1 MSCRLLVIFLILN
14 FLLLVQLQGYSAIER
29 KDKTNFIH
37 LENIATSSD
46 NNYHKDNNN
55 YNYNQKH
62 QYNKKQND
70 PQKPKS
76 KSKVSHVED
85 SPVQDACQIPYYWSG
100 RRNVTI
106 SVPIPL
112 STRNHMNKKITFNI
126 KREEK
131 EEGKIDRVFELY
143 SPFIQRFNST
153 LGECG
158 DPRYCTAPPEKRGK
172 YGVVINWHGCCAH
185 YPLLDYTD
193 QISKVVQVAQDRNYY
208 VITPVGTNSVD
219 GNVGWNA
226 DGIPCGS
233 IGVDDFAF
241 FESILE
247 FIETKLCAD
256 MSRIYTI
263 GFSTGAFLSYG
274 IGCRYPHRIA
284 GIGADAGGLSRTF
297 APKCKYD
304 YQGAVPVQSF
314 HSLSDPTVPYNGTE
328 AWVSQDDMNAIWRYR
343 NGCTKEDEYTK
354 VEYTFVSDT
363 TICKRWNCPL
373 APVESCALKDID
385 HCWYGGRSGGF
396 PVCEPRRGDIDATNH
411 MFDFWEENSRKIDKK
426 TQ

>member
-1 MSCRLLVIFLILN
+1 MFYTILFLVFVLLELN
-14 FLLLVQLQGYSAIER
+14 GNSAELNSIE
-29 KDKTNFIH
+29 
-37 LENIATSSD
+37 
-46 NNYHKDNNN
+46 
-55 YNYNQKH
+55 QKE
-62 QYNKKQND
+62 
-70 PQKPKS
+70 S
-76 KSKVSHVED
+76 RV
-85 SPVQDACQIPYYWSG
+85 VQDACQTPYFWSG
-100 RRNVTI
+100 RNNVTI
-106 SVPIPL
+106 SVPL
-112 STRNHMNKKITFNI
+112 SSEDLVSLSQVDSES
-126 KREEK
+126 KRLK
-131 EEGKIDRVFELY
+131 TIDRIFELY
-143 SPFIQRFNST
+143 SPFLQRFNST

-158 DPRYCTAPPEKRGK
+158 DPKFCTAPPEKRGK

-233 IGVDDFAF
+233 VGVDDFAF

-256 MSRIYTI
+256 LSRIYTI

-297 APKCKYD
+297 APKCKYN
-304 YQGAVPVQSF
+304 YNGAVPVQSF

-328 AWVSQDDMNAIWRYR
+328 AWVSQDEMNAIWRYR
-343 NGCTKEDEYTK
+343 NGCKKSDEKK
-354 VEYTFVSDT
+354 VEYTYISET
-363 TICKRWNCPL
+363 TVCKRWNCPL
-373 APVESCALKDID
+373 APVESCALKNID

-396 PVCEPRRGDIDATNH
+396 PVCEPRPGDVDATNH
-411 MFDFWEENSRKIDKK
+411 MFDFWEENSRRDNKK
-426 TQ
+426 H